1 MVSGDAINV
10 WLTSQLSNWS
20 GDPTGTLS
28 VAATFLATYALYRL
42 YIHWFH
48 TQYLQPNEFLDKQ
61 SVITDPKTGVR
72 VSPLASTFPRDD
84 QMTTYYDIFLRG
96 MAIARH
102 KPCLGRRRDFDQPID
117 WWTYEEVDSRIR
129 AVGSAL
135 AHLCDTDDQQ
145 ETMIG
150 IYGKN
155 SPEWVVTMFA
165 CSAYSLV
172 ALPLYETLGSEAMEH
187 VCRQATPSAV
197 VCDNVAMAVNALKW
211 THGTLRWL
219 IIIRDDADF
228 DQFRREQSTSSSVR
242 VISFD
247 ELLALGRQNMKPV
260 KHPDGDDL
268 YIIGYTSGSTGK

>member
-48 TQYLQPNEFLDKQ
+48 TQYLQPSQFLDKQ
-61 SVITDPKTGVR
+61 SVVTDPKTGVR

-84 QMTTYYDIFLRG
+84 QLTTYYDLFLRG
-96 MAIARH
+96 MAIARR

-117 WWTYEEVDSRIR
+117 WWTYDEVDSRIR

-135 AHLCDTDDQQ
+135 AHLCGTDDQQQ

-155 SPEWVVTMFA
+155 SPEWVVTLFA

-187 VCRQATPSAV
+187 VCRQATPSAI
-197 VCDNVAMAVNALKW
+197 VCDNVSMGVNALKW
-211 THGTLRWL
+211 THGALRWL

-228 DQFRREQSTSSSVR
+228 DQFRLEQSTSSSVR

-260 KHPDGDDL
+260 KV
-268 YIIGYTSGSTGK
+268 S

>member
-1 MVSGDAINV
+1 MCQLISSSFTTNLPSYPSLAINV

-48 TQYLQPNEFLDKQ
+48 TQYLQPSQFLDKQ
-61 SVITDPKTGVR
+61 SVVTDPKTGVR

-84 QMTTYYDIFLRG
+84 QLTTYYDLFLRG
-96 MAIARH
+96 MAIARR

-117 WWTYEEVDSRIR
+117 WWTYDEVDSRIR

-135 AHLCDTDDQQ
+135 THLCGTDDQQ

-155 SPEWVVTMFA
+155 SPEWVVTLFA

-187 VCRQATPSAV
+187 VCRQGTWATEYETGEGELNWLLCSLGQASSMLAFII
-197 VCDNVAMAVNALKW
+197 CNAMVILIPYNSCSK
-211 THGTLRWL
+211 HFYVEICLRDTYD
-219 IIIRDDADF
+219 R
-228 DQFRREQSTSSSVR
+228 SS
-242 VISFD
+242 
-247 ELLALGRQNMKPV
+247 LGPEC
-260 KHPDGDDL
+260 L
-268 YIIGYTSGSTGK
+268 Y